1 MVALGDAAVPG
12 SEGGELLGRRQQQ
25 EQDEVPQAG
34 ALGRMTKAVTLMR
47 ENVESGGFR
56 LEPGVAERVLGAL
69 REQQDAVDLAVRRLG
84 DLARPAPLGT
94 NPVASA
100 MAGKFWS
107 RAAMDGD
114 AVRPDAPAP
123 KTDRSLANMLAR
135 YRRTLADAEEAVTN
149 AMRQYQAQEDD
160 HVASFRRIVK

>member
-1 MVALGDAAVPG
+1 MNK
-12 SEGGELLGRRQQQ
+12 
-25 EQDEVPQAG
+25 
-34 ALGRMTKAVTLMR
+34 TVTLMR
-47 ENVESGGFR
+47 ENVASGGLR
-56 LEPGVAERVLGAL
+56 LEPDVAERVIGAL
-69 REQQDAVDLAVRRLG
+69 REQQDAVDLALKRLG

-94 NPVASA
+94 NPVANA

-114 AVRPDAPAP
+114 AARPDTPAP
-123 KTDRSLANMLAR
+123 KTDRSLANMLTR

-160 HVASFRRIVK
+160 HVASFRRLAK